1 VKIFF
6 DTNVL
11 ASALATRGLCADLF
25 RLVVTEHQLVTGE
38 FNLSELRRVLLERF
52 RATPAA
58 ARDAELALRLS
69 TIVPVPP
76 RTLPVELRDPDDAWV
91 LASAVAAGADVL
103 VSGDKDLLAIAEH
116 APIRIMDPRQLWNL
130 LRPSR

>member
-1 VKIFF
+1 MKIFF

-38 FNLSELRRVLLERF
+38 FNLSELRRGLLERF

-58 ARDAELALRLS
+58 ARDAELALRPS
-69 TIVPVPP
+69 TIVPVPK
-76 RTLPVELRDPDDAWV
+76 RTLPIELRDPDDAWV

-103 VSGDKDLLAIAEH
+103 VSGDKDLLAKARR
-116 APIRIMDPRQLWNL
+116 APIRIVDPRQLWNL